1 MMKCRIRIVQR
12 SCILPLLVASV
23 FAFAHTALSQTPDK
37 DPAAILEFGG
47 TASVNPKDGTASYGP
62 SFSVEVTP
70 IEEWLEI
77 EAGTTPLFRAHSTE
91 WDTDVVF
98 KKPWTLSRKAE
109 FMAGIGPEW
118 VHSNE
123 SGAKPNSIAGEAV
136 ADFMFWPT
144 GTHKFGWYLEPSYD
158 YNFMRGHEQSI
169 GVTGGL
175 LIAIP

>member
-1 MMKCRIRIVQR
+1 MTR
-12 SCILPLLVASV
+12 LLVALVLFSAV
-23 FAFAHTALSQTPDK
+23 QAASQPPDK

-47 TASVNPKDGTASYGP
+47 AASVNPKDGSTSYGP
-62 SFSVEVTP
+62 SFAFEITP
-70 IEEWLEI
+70 IEDWLEI
-77 EAGTTPLFRAHSTE
+77 EAGTTPLFHARSTE
-91 WDTDVVF
+91 WDTDVLF

-123 SGAKPNSIAGEAV
+123 PGAKPNSIAGEAA

-144 GTHKFGWYLEPSYD
+144 GKHKFGWYLEPSYD

-169 GVTGGL
+169 SVTAGL

>member
-1 MMKCRIRIVQR
+1 MK
-12 SCILPLLVASV
+12 PLLLILVLYAALP
-23 FAFAHTALSQTPDK
+23 AFPQTPDK

-47 TASVNPKDGTASYGP
+47 AASVNPKDGTSSFGP
-62 SFSVEVTP
+62 SFAFEVTP
-70 IEEWLEI
+70 IENWLEI
-77 EAGTTPLFRAHSTE
+77 EAGTTPLFRSQSTE
-91 WDTDVVF
+91 WNTDVVF

-123 SGAKPNSIAGEAV
+123 RGSEPNSIAGEAV

-144 GTHKFGWYLEPSYD
+144 GKHKFGWYLEPSYD

-169 GVTGGL
+169 SVTAGL

>member
-1 MMKCRIRIVQR
+1 MKLVLLMLALFAAVPA
-12 SCILPLLVASV
+12 LPQS
-23 FAFAHTALSQTPDK
+23 PDK

-47 TASVNPKDGTASYGP
+47 AASVNPKDGTSSYGP
-62 SFSVEVTP
+62 SFAFEVTP
-70 IEEWLEI
+70 IENWLEI
-77 EAGTTPLFRAHSTE
+77 EAGTTPLFRSNSTE
-91 WDTDVVF
+91 WDTDAIF

-123 SGAKPNSIAGEAV
+123 AGSRPNSIAGEA
-136 ADFMFWPT
+136 ALDLMFWPT
-144 GTHKFGWYLEPSYD
+144 GKHKFGWYLEPTYD

-169 GVTGGL
+169 GVSGGV